1 MAQAQSPH
9 ERDDHSLAKM
19 KSTEEGH
26 GTRREGRFRRAISRM
41 VKSQT
46 SSSPESEQGHPVHQP
61 VHPHSRNTDQTSDG
75 EETAVTEPPTG
86 PFSASAENG
95 YRPTSR
101 TSVPNPYTTRSLD
114 VDDVDTGANP
124 VGQWRGVGLDEPEP
138 RSPHTPATTDTMTDN
153 PTPESP
159 AMPGSTERP
168 EAPVPPAA
176 QASPDPEPAA
186 EHRPAPGQRTAHEPQ
201 RPQTQLPEPQGQ
213 SHEFQPHQPQPQ
225 WPAAE
230 PALPGKHG
238 EPQQAHHEPRRYADR
253 PQNPYEPAH
262 PDRPRTQ
269 APERGQDHRAP
280 HGHQGHQA
288 PNGHRDHSGHQ
299 PAYQEAPGY
308 QGQGYQGQG
317 HPGPGGSGQGY
328 PADQR
333 GPQHPVDQHPVD
345 QHPADPYSGHQQPG
359 HQQPRDQFSG
369 HQYQGSPYPENQ
381 QGRPGRAA
389 HSADPRGYQGQQ
401 GHVYQGQ
408 PPAPYPYP
416 QAEYPPQPPVP
427 PAPQVQHYPVH
438 YAHPQPMPYQS
449 AYPLPYQPPGYVLP
463 GQPVIYPGQFGAYGQ
478 PAPYGQPV
486 QHVIVLA
493 AGQQPQVV
501 TAESAATLFAERSE
515 PTVSRDVPQDKALT
529 RSAPDEEADPERSP
543 GTDRT
548 PEQAEPV
555 AVDAPSAEQPVR
567 EAEED
572 STAEEVR
579 EAAAA
584 VRAGAA
590 AAVSGALPEAE
601 PDSSGEL
608 LNEALAGLAMRD
620 LSLVDALLETVEA
633 LETDAQD
640 PDLLDKLFQIDNFA
654 TRMRRNGENFLV
666 LTGHDGGESDAHDE
680 IVPLLDVARAATS
693 EIKDYPRVSLGKLPQ
708 TSITGLAA
716 DDISHLL
723 AELLDNATANSPEHS
738 QVVISARE
746 LEDGRLM
753 IVVEDEGV
761 GIPEDQLAELNG
773 RLSGEPV
780 LDDEVP
786 KHMGLYVASRIAQK
800 HGLETRLESRSF
812 RGLSAYT
819 IIPAG
824 LLRVATPRQPG
835 QTRTST
841 IPSASAPVTTTGPI
855 PQQPANGKPV
865 NGGASGRRANGSGP
879 AGSAGSKTAQPASE
893 GGTSAVTAAGLPRRS
908 ATPHGS
914 PLRMMPHPGALSEN
928 PPPPPEGR
936 EDTPPKLTGQAR
948 AEQIRDELGDFLD
961 GERAALEGEEL
972 EGDKE

>member
-19 KSTEEGH
+19 KSTEDGH

-61 VHPHSRNTDQTSDG
+61 VHPHSRNPDQTSDG

-101 TSVPNPYTTRSLD
+101 ASVPNPYTTRSLD

-138 RSPHTPATTDTMTDN
+138 RSPHTPATTDTMTDD
-153 PTPESP
+153 PTPEGP
-159 AMPGSTERP
+159 TMPGSPMPGNTERP

-176 QASPDPEPAA
+176 PASSAPEPTAD
-186 EHRPAPGQRTAHEPQ
+186 HRSAPGQHTAHEPH
-201 RPQTQLPEPQGQ
+201 RPEAQPPEPQAPP
-213 SHEFQPHQPQPQ
+213 HEPQLHESQPR

-230 PALPGKHG
+230 SAAPGSRW
-238 EPQQAHHEPRRYADR
+238 EPQQAPYEPRRYAG
-253 PQNPYEPAH
+253 PQAPYEPPHRDQA
-262 PDRPRTQ
+262 RPQ
-269 APERGQDHRAP
+269 GPERGQEHRPAGNDP
-280 HGHQGHQA
+280 QA
-288 PNGHRDHSGHQ
+288 P
-299 PAYQEAPGY
+299 PGY
-308 QGQGYQGQG
+308 QGHPDPNGYRDHPGYQQAQGLRGQGYPDPG
-317 HPGPGGSGQGY
+317 HSGQGY

-333 GPQHPVDQHPVD
+333 GSQ
-345 QHPADPYSGHQQPG
+345 YSGDQYSG
-359 HQQPRDQFSG
+359 DQFSG
-369 HQYQGSPYPENQ
+369 HHYPGSPYPENQ
-381 QGRPGRAA
+381 QGRHGHSGHPG
-389 HSADPRGYQGQQ
+389 DPRGFQGQQ
-401 GHVYQGQ
+401 GHGYQGR

-416 QAEYPPQPPVP
+416 QAEYPPQQPVP
-427 PAPQVQHYPVH
+427 PAPPVQHYPVH
-438 YAHPQPMPYQS
+438 YAHPQPLPYQS
-449 AYPLPYQPPGYVLP
+449 AYPLPYQPPGYVVP

-478 PAPYGQPV
+478 PTPYGQPV

-515 PTVSRDVPQDKALT
+515 PAVSQEVRQDRALT
-529 RSAPDEEADPERSP
+529 RSDPGEEADPERSP
-543 GTDRT
+543 GA
-548 PEQAEPV
+548 AEAQPSDGAPKQV
-555 AVDAPSAEQPVR
+555 APAAVDAPAAEQPVQN
-567 EAEED
+567 
-572 STAEEVR
+572 TAEDGTAAET

-584 VRAGAA
+584 AA
-590 AAVSGALPEAE
+590 KAEVAEAVSEELRDVESG
-601 PDSSGEL
+601 SSGKL

-633 LETDAQD
+633 LETEAQD

-753 IVVEDEGV
+753 VIVEDEGV

-819 IIPAG
+819 IVPKG
-824 LLRVATPRQPG
+824 LLRVATTRQPG

-841 IPSASAPVTTTGPI
+841 IPSASAPVTSTGPI
-855 PQQPANGKPV
+855 PQQSANGKPV
-865 NGGASGRRANGSGP
+865 NSGGGGGGGANGNGAAGP
-879 AGSAGSKTAQPASE
+879 GASKDAPPATV

-914 PLRMMPHPGALSEN
+914 PLRMMPHPGALSET
-928 PPPPPEGR
+928 PPPPPKGR

-948 AEQIRDELGDFLD
+948 AEQIRDEIGDFLD
-961 GERAALEGEEL
+961 GERAAIEGEEL